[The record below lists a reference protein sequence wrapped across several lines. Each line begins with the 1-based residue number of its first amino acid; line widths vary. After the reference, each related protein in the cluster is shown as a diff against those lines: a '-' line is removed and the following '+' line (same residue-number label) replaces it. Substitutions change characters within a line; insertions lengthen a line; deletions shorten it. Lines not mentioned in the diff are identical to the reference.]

1 APNAAPR
8 SKKTPSR
15 PMAARKMLGLEQ
27 SLGSRIVTDA
37 DDLVILCRNG
47 NPEQASLHLRK
58 LIGQLKLPRCTSIRL
73 AAVRRRV
80 SGFKPAGGRRLTRR
94 RRPVG
99 WQPKVGI
106 GAGGW
111 N

>member
-1 APNAAPR
+1 
-8 SKKTPSR
+8 
-15 PMAARKMLGLEQ
+15 MAARKMIGLEQ

-80 SGFKPAGGRRLTRR
+80 SGFKPPAGGRSTRR
-94 RRPVG
+94 RSPVR
-99 WQPKVGI
+99 WQRTLGSVQ
-106 GAGGW
+106 GAGSYPRPYRDHLAGD
-111 N
+111 